1 MIQYRVQ
8 FPIAKYKLGY
18 VRGVIAAVLQD
29 YTLTKTVLM
38 NSGRRE
44 LAVSVE
50 FYSETDATDT
60 LNAIKTAVANALGQP
75 GIYVLKQNVNAEF
88 MAVDSSPFP
97 SSLDEILSSGWTD
110 VGPTHPEGGDE
121 A

>member
-18 VRGVIAAVLQD
+18 VRGVIAAVLHD

-44 LAVSVE
+44 VAVSVE
-50 FYSETDATDT
+50 FYSEVDATDT
-60 LNAIKTAVANALGQP
+60 LNAIKSAVTNALGQP
-75 GIYVLKQNVNAEF
+75 GIYVTKQNIDAEF
-88 MAVDSSPFP
+88 MASENAFPGFDLSDILNSGRTDATSPA
-97 SSLDEILSSGWTD
+97 G
-110 VGPTHPEGGDE
+110 GGDE